1 MEKVK
6 DEGVSKVKIALGA
19 ASLFLFLVGLKRS
32 FRTDEGKEILSSG
45 EQTAIDQA
53 TAEMEQATAA
63 RRARTR
69 ASAG

>member
-1 MEKVK
+1 VEEAKNA
-6 DEGVSKVKIALGA
+6 GVSKVKIALGA

-45 EQTAIDQA
+45 EQAAADQA
-53 TAEMEQATAA
+53 AVEQAAAA
-63 RRARTR
+63 RRSRSR